1 MYWRNMK
8 IKIIV
13 GLMVLGLIGFV
24 ILIIVKTSQNKSSW
38 FDNKRRTRVKICKYF
53 ITLKTNY

>member
-1 MYWRNMK
+1 MMYWRNMK

-24 ILIIVKTSQNKSSW
+24 ILIIVKTSQNKSS
-38 FDNKRRTRVKICKYF
+38 
-53 ITLKTNY
+53 

>member
-13 GLMVLGLIGFV
+13 GLMVLGLIGFI
-24 ILIIVKTSQNKSSW
+24 ILIIVKTQQNKW
-38 FDNKRRTRVKICKYF
+38 FFTIY
-53 ITLKTNY
+53 LLL